1 MPFDKASKAEIADL
15 VRRATQG
22 NEAFMNGK
30 MDEWL
35 ALTPHSSDFSLMSPF
50 GGWSTNG
57 FNATPERLASM
68 SRYFASA
75 KTELEVVATHATADM
90 VVLAVVER
98 QYGVVGDLPAQDWSL
113 RVTLVYQRG
122 GNGWELVHRHADPLV
137 KAITLD
143 QIATLA
149 DPVTAEVA
157 GQA

>member
-1 MPFDKASKAEIADL
+1 MPFDKPSTAEIADL

-30 MDEWL
+30 MDQWL

-57 FNATPERLASM
+57 FDKSPERLAAM

-75 KTELEVVATHATADM
+75 KTELEVVSTHATADM

-113 RVTLVYQRG
+113 RVTLVYQR
-122 GNGWELVHRHADPLV
+122 NGKEWELAHRHADPLV

-143 QIATLA
+143 QIGALA
-149 DPVTAEVA
+149 GPTAADVA
-157 GQA
+157 SRA